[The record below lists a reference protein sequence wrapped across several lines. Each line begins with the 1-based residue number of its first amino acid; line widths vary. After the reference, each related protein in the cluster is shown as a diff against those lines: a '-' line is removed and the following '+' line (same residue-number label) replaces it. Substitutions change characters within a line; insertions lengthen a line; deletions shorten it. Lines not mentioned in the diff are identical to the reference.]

1 MIPLVR
7 ASLRAHL
14 HKGRLLT
21 ALTVLGVALGV
32 AAVLSVQILNAS
44 SLATFRGGVRAVSGD
59 ADLTVTGRG
68 PELPTAALAMVLADP
83 EVAAAWPLVR
93 LRATLAGDPTTGFEV
108 LGVDP
113 FSPMDRDA
121 LTAAP
126 AALNSGAAAG
136 DPLDLLTRT
145 DWAATTLEAAARH
158 GWAEGDTVRLGVGS
172 RTVALV
178 LGAVLDVKAAAPFA
192 PSSLL
197 LVDLAEAQRLRRRP
211 DAFTQ
216 IDLALVPGAD
226 PAAAAARLEAAL
238 GTVARVRTPGQREQ
252 DTASL
257 TEAFRMNLSAL
268 SLVSVFV
275 GVFLV
280 VSTVQASLVRRRTE
294 FGVLR
299 AHGATRGEVLR
310 LILLEAGTLGLL
322 GVAVGVPL
330 GWLTARANLELV
342 GAALTNIYMLDGLER
357 LEVPWHRI
365 ALAAAT
371 GAGGAA
377 LGALVP
383 ALDVARREPRDLLR
397 RFTAPEGASRAAPV
411 LAGVGLTVVGVSL
424 LWFFTAGR
432 DLRWAGFLL
441 GLALLLG
448 VVLLTPEVVRRLGAL
463 ARPRRFGPLLG
474 LRNLAVRLNT
484 TSFAVAAL
492 GVAVSM
498 LVSVT
503 LLIAGFRDTLVS
515 WLDGAVPA
523 DVYVTAESWARAGP
537 DAELDPAAVAAIL
550 ADPDVRAHAVLR
562 RTLTEAAGREVAFN
576 GVRAEGADP
585 LPPLR
590 DGDPAAFRAAL
601 RDGAVGVT
609 EPFAR
614 KTGLGVGDR
623 VPVMTPAGLVDLPIA
638 GVTYDYSSEHGAVY
652 ASLATL
658 ERLFGPGELHSLA
671 LFLRDGAVPETVA
684 ARLRLVWAGRP
695 LEFRANAEL
704 RREVLAIFDQTFAVT
719 RLLQGT
725 ALLIAVAG
733 IALTL
738 LIRARE
744 RGAELALYR
753 ALGATPA
760 QVFRLVLGEGVG
772 IGLLGLALGLAG
784 GVGLA
789 LLLVH
794 VINPAWFG
802 WTLQQSWPVGR
813 LAGQAFVI
821 LAAAG
826 LAAVEPARRCGRAL
840 ARELT
845 LDDA

>member
-1 MIPLVR
+1 MTALVR

-21 ALTVLGVALGV
+21 VLTVLGVALGV
-32 AAVLSVQILNAS
+32 AAVLSVQILNSS
-44 SLATFRGGVRAVSGD
+44 SLAAFRGGVRAVSGD

-68 PELPTAALAMVLADP
+68 PDLPVSALATVLADP
-83 EVAAAWPLVR
+83 DVAAAWPLVR
-93 LRATLAGDPTTGFEV
+93 LRATLAGDAAAGFEV

-113 FSPMDRDA
+113 FSPVDRDA
-121 LTAAP
+121 LAAAAP
-126 AALNSGAAAG
+126 ALNAGAGTA
-136 DPLDLLTRT
+136 DPMRLLART
-145 DWAATTLEAAARH
+145 GWAATSVEAAARH

-172 RTVALV
+172 RTVTLV
-178 LGAVLDVKAAAPFA
+178 LSAVLDVKAVAPFA

-211 DAFTQ
+211 DVFSQ
-216 IDLALVPGAD
+216 IDLALAPGAD
-226 PAAAAARLEAAL
+226 LEAASARLQEAL
-238 GTVARVRTPGQREQ
+238 GPLARVRTPGQREQ

-310 LILLEAGTLGLL
+310 LILLEAGVLGLL
-322 GVAVGVPL
+322 GVAAGVPL
-330 GWLTARANLELV
+330 GWLTARANLHLV
-342 GAALTNIYMLDGLER
+342 DAALTNIYMLDGLER
-357 LEVPWHRI
+357 LRVPWHQI
-365 ALAAAT
+365 ALAALT

-383 ALDVARREPRDLLR
+383 ALDVAKREPRDLLR
-397 RFTAPEGASRAAPV
+397 RFTAPEGASRAAPR
-411 LAGVGLTVVGVSL
+411 LAAAGLALVGAALT
-424 LWFFTAGR
+424 WFGIWGR
-432 DLRWAGFLL
+432 DLRWAGFVL

-503 LLIAGFRDTLVS
+503 LLIAGFRDTLIS
-515 WLDGAVPA
+515 WLDAAVPA

-537 DAELDPAAVAAIL
+537 DAGLDPVVVASLL

-562 RTLTEAAGREVAFN
+562 QVMTEAAGREVAFN
-576 GVRAEGADP
+576 GVEAVGAEA

-590 DGDPAAFRAAL
+590 DGDPATLRASLA
-601 RDGAVGVT
+601 DGAVAVT

-623 VPVMTPAGLVDLPIA
+623 VTVITPSGAADLSIA
-638 GVTYDYSSEHGAVY
+638 AVTYDYSSEHGALY
-652 ASLATL
+652 AHRATVD
-658 ERLFGPGELHSLA
+658 RLFGPGELHSLA
-671 LFLRDGAVPETVA
+671 LFLRPGAAPEAVA
-684 ARLRLVWAGRP
+684 ERLRTAWSGHP

-704 RREVLAIFDQTFAVT
+704 RTEVLGIFDQTFAVT

-772 IGLLGLALGLAG
+772 IGALGLALGLGG

-802 WTLQQSWPVGR
+802 WTLQQSWPLGR
-813 LAGQAFVI
+813 LAGQALLI
-821 LAAAG
+821 LVAAG

>member
-68 PELPTAALAMVLADP
+68 PDLPVAALASVLADP
-83 EVAAAWPLVR
+83 DVAAAWPLVR
-93 LRATLAGDPTTGFEV
+93 LRAVLAGDPQAGFEI

-113 FSPMDRDA
+113 FSPVDLDA
-121 LTAAP
+121 LASVP
-126 AALNSGAAAG
+126 AALGQGGAAS
-136 DPLDLLTRT
+136 DPLTLLARP
-145 DWAATTLEAAARH
+145 DWAATSVEAAARH

-172 RTVALV
+172 RTAALV
-178 LGAVLDVKAAAPFA
+178 LGAVLDVKEAAPFA

-197 LVDLAEAQRLRRRP
+197 VVDLAEAQRLRRRP

-216 IDLALVPGAD
+216 IDLALTRGAD
-226 PAAAAARLEAAL
+226 VSAVQARLAEVL
-238 GTVARVRTPGQREQ
+238 GPAARVRTPGQREQ

-280 VSTVQASLVRRRTE
+280 VSTVQASLVRRRVE

-299 AHGATRGEVLR
+299 SHGATRGEVLR
-310 LILLEAGTLGLL
+310 LILLEAGALGLL
-322 GVAVGVPL
+322 GTALGVPL
-330 GWLTARANLELV
+330 GWLTARANLGLV
-342 GAALTNIYMLDGLER
+342 GAALTNIYMLDGLEK
-357 LEVPWHRI
+357 LAVTPSQI
-365 ALAAAT
+365 LLAALT

-397 RFTAPEGASRAAPV
+397 RFTAPEGASRVAPLLAA
-411 LAGVGLTVVGVSL
+411 VGLSL
-424 LWFFTAGR
+424 LGAAWLWHLTLGR
-432 DLRWAGFLL
+432 DQRWAGFVL
-441 GLALLLG
+441 GLALLAG
-448 VVLLTPEVVRRLGAL
+448 VVLLTPEVVRRLGSL

-474 LRNLAVRLNT
+474 LRNLAVRLHT

-503 LLIAGFRDTLVS
+503 LLIAGFRDTLIS
-515 WLDGAVPA
+515 WLDAAVPA

-537 DAELDPAAVAAIL
+537 DAGLDPAVVRAIL
-550 ADPDVRAHAVLR
+550 EDPDVRAHAVLR
-562 RTLTEAAGREVAFN
+562 QVLTEAAGREVAFN
-576 GVRAEGADP
+576 GVAATGADP

-590 DGDPAAFRAAL
+590 EGDPDAFRAAL
-601 RDGAVGVT
+601 RAGAVGVT

-623 VPVMTPAGLVDLPIA
+623 VTVMTPAGPADLTIA
-638 GVTYDYSSEHGAVY
+638 GVTYDYSSEHGALY
-652 ASLATL
+652 AHLDTAA
-658 ERLFGPGELHSLA
+658 RLFGPGELHSLA
-671 LFLRDGAVPETVA
+671 LFLRDGAVPEAVA
-684 ARLRLVWAGRP
+684 ARLRIRWADRP

-704 RREVLAIFDQTFAVT
+704 RAEVLDIFNQTFAVT

-772 IGLLGLALGLAG
+772 IGALGLVLGLGG

-813 LAGQAFVI
+813 LLGQALVI

-845 LDDA
+845 LEDA